1 MNNPNEGGENEVPKV
16 SLDDLAEGTTG
27 EKMGLTEE
35 GEKMAEAAK
44 VVVDDQAGEEP
55 KDAVIP
61 PRDFSDSDKN
71 QIKELAIMEARN
83 LIDAEKG
90 RMAGAKTDLRGY
102 REIKQ
107 EEDELKEFIG
117 ARAEQ
122 IVATRMQD
130 ALIRDEILKAKEE
143 TRKTGGE
150 TGPEGAETIK
160 QAMAKIARGIAQDI
174 LAAWKEEK
182 AQKGKQE
189 QAAA

>member
-1 MNNPNEGGENEVPKV
+1 
-16 SLDDLAEGTTG
+16 DDLAEGTTG